1 MAIRARE
8 KNGNFTSEN
17 PHCGISV
24 ATYYVNRYVDWFKVS
39 QTLMH
44 EDEEEEEEE
53 EEEEAFYLA
62 NILAFYPAYIM
73 DSTWQI
79 VWRSIW

>member
-1 MAIRARE
+1 
-8 KNGNFTSEN
+8 
-17 PHCGISV
+17 
-24 ATYYVNRYVDWFKVS
+24 
-39 QTLMH
+39 MH